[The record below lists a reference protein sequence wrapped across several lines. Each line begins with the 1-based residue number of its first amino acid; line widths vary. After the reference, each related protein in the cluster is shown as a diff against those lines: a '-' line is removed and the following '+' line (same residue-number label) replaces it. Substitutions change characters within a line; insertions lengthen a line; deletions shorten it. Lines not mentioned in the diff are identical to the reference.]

1 MPWKTVVAMEERMR
15 FITRALHEDESFAQL
30 CRQSGISRKTG
41 YKWIERF
48 EQGGP
53 AGLEERRSIA
63 GRNAKRLP
71 DAQVDAVVEVR
82 HEHPTWGPK
91 KIRARPLE
99 LGQETPSSSAIG
111 DVLKRHG
118 LVRPRR
124 RRPQAPRE
132 FLGLT
137 VGEQPND
144 VWCVDFKGDF
154 RLGDKTR
161 CYPLTISDFSS
172 RYLLRCTALE
182 STKDEL
188 ATRVFESVF
197 QEFGLPEVIRS
208 DNGVPFASTGL
219 GGLTRLAIWWIKL
232 GITPER
238 IEPGHPEQNGRH
250 ERMHRTLKAEATHPP
265 AEHLAAQQRVLD
277 RFRHEYNDIRP
288 HEAIGQKAPASRYS
302 ISRRTMPASLSSPK
316 YEEPLVTKR
325 LDNHGRLS
333 IFGGK
338 VTLTRLLAC
347 EEVGIEEH
355 EADVMTIYFG
365 PLRLADVRRKD
376 KEVVLDRKPHA
387 PRAAILL

>member
-30 CRQSGISRKTG
+30 CRQAGISRKTG
-41 YKWIERF
+41 YKWIERY

-63 GRNAKRLP
+63 GRNAKRLA

-91 KIRARPLE
+91 KIRARLLE
-99 LGQETPSSSAIG
+99 LGQEAPSSSAIG

-118 LVRPRR
+118 LVHPRR
-124 RRPQAPRE
+124 RRPHAPRE

-182 STKDEL
+182 STRDEL
-188 ATRVFESVF
+188 ATSVFESVF
-197 QEFGLPEVIRS
+197 REFGLPEVIRS
-208 DNGVPFASTGL
+208 DNGVPFASTGI
-219 GGLTRLAIWWIKL
+219 GGLTRLSIWWIKL

-250 ERMHRTLKAEATHPP
+250 ERMHRTLKAEATRPP
-265 AEHLAAQQRVLD
+265 AENLTAQQRVLD
-277 RFRHEYNDIRP
+277 RFRHQYNDIRP
-288 HEAIGQKAPASRYS
+288 HEALEQKTPTSRYS
-302 ISRRTMPASLSSPK
+302 VSRRTMPASLSSPR
-316 YEEPLVTKR
+316 YEEPLITKR
-325 LDNHGRLS
+325 LDDHGRP
-333 IFGGK
+333 GGH
-338 VTLTRLLAC
+338 
-347 EEVGIEEH
+347 IELF
-355 EADVMTIYFG
+355 D
-365 PLRLADVRRKD
+365 
-376 KEVVLDRKPHA
+376 
-387 PRAAILL
+387 